1 MGKPLD
7 IMTFTATRRPGEWDG
22 SWEWGTFTTFTFD
35 ASRPQPVG
43 PEIIEMLDEAARTL
57 ARYII
62 YAEDTE
68 PELYLVGRD
77 REGYAA
83 DTVAYNGENY
93 LVTSDDDWNGR
104 PLGYRGYVL
113 LEYAPDE
120 KAPTP

>member
-1 MGKPLD
+1 MGRPLD
-7 IMTFTATRRPGEWDG
+7 EMQFTATRRPGSWDG
-22 SWEWGTFTTFTFD
+22 AWMHGTPTTFTFL

-43 PEIIEMLDEAARTL
+43 PELLEMLDEAARTA

-62 YAEDTE
+62 YAQDDQ
-68 PELYLVGRD
+68 PELYLVGRG

-83 DTVAYNGENY
+83 DTVAYNGEDY

-113 LEYAPDE
+113 LEFGPDE
-120 KAPTP
+120 VTP